1 LLDNSLCISSIQRG
15 KDWSLS
21 HSCIPSLPYGH
32 FFKVQTQPCV
42 RYWVCFTTKEEGLEK
57 VPTSSNSICQLLSY
71 VLRLVTIESIMH

>member
-42 RYWVCFTTKEEGLEK
+42 KILGLFY
-57 VPTSSNSICQLLSY
+57 N
-71 VLRLVTIESIMH
+71 ESKKDWKKSTNFL